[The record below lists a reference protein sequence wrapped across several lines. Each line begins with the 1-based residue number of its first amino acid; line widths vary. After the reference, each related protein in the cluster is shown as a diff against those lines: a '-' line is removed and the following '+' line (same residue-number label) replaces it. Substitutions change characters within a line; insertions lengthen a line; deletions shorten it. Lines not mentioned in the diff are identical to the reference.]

1 MKDSLVSVIVPVY
14 NGGTELNRC
23 IDSILNQTYQ
33 KIELI
38 LIDDGSTDAS
48 LEVCREYAAKDE
60 RVRVLHQKNC
70 GVAVARNRGLKEAKG
85 EYISF
90 VDASDYVEPD
100 YIEKLYRA
108 CSYNHCNLSM
118 CNYAEVRG
126 EKIEKTDV
134 LTKDGIISSAE
145 LLGDI
150 LYGRDIEGFCWGKIW
165 KKDFIRHE
173 FQKFRYC
180 EDILFFVE
188 NFSHANERIA
198 TVKKTMYYYVKQEGS
213 VTSKRRAIDLK
224 HTLDVASLI
233 AKESKSSPV
242 IKQKEAYALALNY
255 AFFAFL
261 SVKEDDPH
269 AAQLKKRCLKW
280 IKRLRGYVFWDYESS
295 IKTKGACFLSLFSEG
310 IIRKVYSLINSG
322 R

>member
-1 MKDSLVSVIVPVY
+1 MKDNLVSVIVPVY

-38 LIDDGSTDAS
+38 LIDDGSTDSS
-48 LEVCREYAAKDE
+48 LEICREYAAKDN
-60 RVRVLHQKNC
+60 RIRVLHQKNS

-85 EYISF
+85 EYVSF

-118 CNYAEVRG
+118 CNYAEVKG
-126 EKIEKTDV
+126 EEIEKADV
-134 LTKDGIISSAE
+134 LTKDGMISSAE

-188 NFSHANERIA
+188 NFSHTNEKIA
-198 TVKKTMYYYVKQEGS
+198 TVKKTMYYYVRQKDS
-213 VTSKRRAIDLK
+213 VTSKKRAVDLK

-233 AKESKSSPV
+233 AKESKLSPV

-269 AAQLKKRCLKW
+269 AKQLKKRCLKW

-295 IKTKGACFLSLFSEG
+295 IKTKVACFLSLFPEG
-310 IIRKVYSLINSG
+310 IIRKAYTLINPG
-322 R
+322 K